1 MANEYAIRYKLIL
14 GAVNYVQC
22 TLNKI
27 YTFNM
32 WVKNVC
38 SFYLFYHGRLGFCS
52 CRDDVAMYNKGPHR
66 PPEQKY
72 QSDVTLI
79 QTPLIILL
87 PVQFC

>member
-52 CRDDVAMYNKGPHR
+52 CRDDVAIEKRSCHIVCFYWTVMIMTDNVPY
-66 PPEQKY
+66 
-72 QSDVTLI
+72 DVTI
-79 QTPLIILL
+79 Y
-87 PVQFC
+87 FHSSN